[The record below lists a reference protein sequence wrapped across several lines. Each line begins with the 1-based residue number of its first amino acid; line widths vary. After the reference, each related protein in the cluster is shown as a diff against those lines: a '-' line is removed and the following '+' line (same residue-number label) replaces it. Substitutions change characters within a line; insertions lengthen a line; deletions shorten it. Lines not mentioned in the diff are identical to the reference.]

1 MNAALPRK
9 RSPFLKLFN
18 LSFTFYQV
26 SQKSCTCE
34 CVVSAG
40 IRWCFCCHLAIFHGV
55 VDMVHLKITL
65 LKRNIKISSK
75 TPWESGFQLRGEK
88 VQLFDVC
95 VRVAQAT
102 LTFGHQVQHLLQGQE
117 RAFFF
122 PQTVT
127 VLKKTLTIALFCLN
141 LKVSFFEIR
150 EVYDRCRYNIYIR
163 GVSSVLV

>member
-1 MNAALPRK
+1 VWEHSRHFRRQVADVSSNMDLYTQEFVDMNAALPRK
-9 RSPFLKLFN
+9 RSPLLKLFN

-88 VQLFDVC
+88 V
-95 VRVAQAT
+95 
-102 LTFGHQVQHLLQGQE
+102 
-117 RAFFF
+117 
-122 PQTVT
+122 
-127 VLKKTLTIALFCLN
+127 
-141 LKVSFFEIR
+141 
-150 EVYDRCRYNIYIR
+150 
-163 GVSSVLV
+163 